1 MSRTPTRSKTRP
13 AQGTGN
19 HHFVLMRLD
28 SARRVFRSDA
38 AVAEAIGVNR
48 TQPSRWREGQMP
60 DSENVDRL
68 VGLDVIVQLLTGFL
82 SESTIPKWLQAPNP
96 RLGDRTP
103 LYMLRQG
110 RLPDV
115 IAAIQAEKSG
125 AFG

>member
-1 MSRTPTRSKTRP
+1 MAKAAHSRHERTRVGDS
-13 AQGTGN
+13 G
-19 HHFVLMRLD
+19 FVIMRLD

-48 TQPSRWREGQMP
+48 TQPSRWRDGQIP
-60 DSENVDRL
+60 DPQNLERL
-68 VGLDVIVQLLTGFL
+68 VGLDVVIQLLTGFL
-82 SESTIPKWLQAPNP
+82 REGTIPKWLQAPNP

-125 AFG
+125 SFA

>member
-1 MSRTPTRSKTRP
+1 MAKSAHSRHERTRVGDS
-13 AQGTGN
+13 G
-19 HHFVLMRLD
+19 FVIMRLD

-48 TQPSRWREGQMP
+48 TQPSRWRDGQIP
-60 DSENVDRL
+60 DPQNLERL
-68 VGLDVIVQLLTGFL
+68 VGLDVVIQLLTGFL
-82 SESTIPKWLQAPNP
+82 REGTIPKWLQAPNP

-125 AFG
+125 SFA